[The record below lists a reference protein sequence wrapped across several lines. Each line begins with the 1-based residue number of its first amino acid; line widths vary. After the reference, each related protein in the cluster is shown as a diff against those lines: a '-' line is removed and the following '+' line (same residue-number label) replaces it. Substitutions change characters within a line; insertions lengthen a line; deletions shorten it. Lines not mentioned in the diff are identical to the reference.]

1 MRFNN
6 KPCTDSVSPF
16 VASPDKGKRGNVLN
30 ICDSSLEKSPS
41 PSEERAAR
49 RGVGV
54 RYSLLLPTVLMSLGW
69 SASARADGPLAPIHL
84 RIGGHEVACKT
95 APLADNSE
103 TFIPL
108 EALSAIGMEGKPDK
122 KGETAH
128 VIMPLVHKQQDIAFA
143 RPNGKSMLALSEVA
157 RLANATIV
165 RTEKMGRDNKPIPG
179 SKGDTVYLLARVT
192 DVRLQNNQ
200 IHVTTSFPVPYKV
213 CMITNE
219 KPLRGY
225 VDCVGADVDEK
236 FQPAP
241 TPLAGN
247 EKTMPKVRAAQYSI
261 DTARIVAELPD
272 GMRVKEQEG
281 NANHSLTIA
290 AELSGG
296 KTLVAQNGK
305 RTENDKN
312 FKSTPKTAQ
321 TGSAAGSKSNEKTSS
336 SPKNG
341 NSIAAGVGSTL
352 PRPASG
358 GSGDQGDTPP
368 IQQPGGIGADKTI
381 AANADTSTGTTPSS
395 TDKNDTAP
403 KKASQGSVSTRP
415 SIRGK
420 QPSRGGSPNRNIPI
434 EVRGLAL
441 VPDGDARVQLDI
453 ATSGAAG
460 TYIHYLEGSKLAV
473 DIPNALLH
481 LPEGTSAD
489 QTLSHPL
496 LSGIHAELVQD
507 TPPLTRVTI
516 DTSRFVGFTVNNQAN
531 KISVELRLPRSATGA
546 LADKVIVVDAGHGG
560 SSTGA
565 TAGGY
570 QEKNI
575 TLQISLRLRE
585 ILEAAGAKVVM
596 TRDKDVDVNLYDR
609 PYLAND
615 INADLFVSIHN
626 DSFTSE
632 SRGTSTYYHMSDSSS
647 RALANCVQQAIV
659 AVSGVPS
666 KGALSDGI
674 LYNSG
679 LAVLRA
685 SKMPAILV
693 EVAYISNTQDRRHL
707 IDGSFQ
713 QRVAQAISDGLRQ
726 YVEGG
731 TPNGGRRMNMPLQDA
746 PPLPGDGDSS
756 SFRIRE

>member
-6 KPCTDSVSPF
+6 KPCADSVTPF
-16 VASPDKGKRGNVLN
+16 AASFRNENGVDALHRLVRR
-30 ICDSSLEKSPS
+30 SS
-41 PSEERAAR
+41 
-49 RGVGV
+49 
-54 RYSLLLPTVLMSLGW
+54 LLPTVLLTTLGW
-69 SASARADGPLAPIHL
+69 GVQAKADGPLTPVHL
-84 RIGGHEVACKT
+84 RVGGREVACKT
-95 APLADNSE
+95 TPIADNSE

-108 EALSAIGMEGKPDK
+108 EALSAIGMEGKADQ
-122 KGETAH
+122 KGETAR
-128 VIMPLVHKQQDIAFA
+128 ITMPLTHRQQDIAFA

-157 RLANATIV
+157 RLANAVIV

-192 DVRLQNNQ
+192 DARLQNNQ
-200 IHVTTSFPVPYKV
+200 IRVTTSFPVPYQTRMV
-213 CMITNE
+213 TDE

-225 VDCVGADVDEK
+225 IDCVGADVDEK

-241 TPLAGN
+241 MPLAGN
-247 EKTMPKVRAAQYSI
+247 ERAISKVRAAQYSI
-261 DTARIVAELPD
+261 DTARILAELPD
-272 GMRVKEQEG
+272 GMRVKAQDG
-281 NANHSLTIA
+281 TANHSLTIA

-296 KTLVAQNGK
+296 KTLVAQNPKTGK
-305 RTENDKN
+305 SGRNAA
-312 FKSTPKTAQ
+312 STPNTAQ
-321 TGSAAGSKSNEKTSS
+321 AGIAGGQTSGDKAGSGQKNAEKVASNANV
-336 SPKNG
+336 P
-341 NSIAAGVGSTL
+341 L
-352 PRPASG
+352 PRPNAG
-358 GSGDQGDTPP
+358 GSGDQGDTPLV
-368 IQQPGGIGADKTI
+368 QQPGGIGADQADKT
-381 AANADTSTGTTPSS
+381 AANKAGNAANPAAQTDNSAANNPATPP
-395 TDKNDTAP
+395 KATAG
-403 KKASQGSVSTRP
+403 KSSTRP

-420 QPSRGGSPNRNIPI
+420 LPSRGGSPNRNIPI

-441 VPDGDARVQLDI
+441 VPDGDTRVHLDI

-481 LPEGTSAD
+481 LPEGVSAD

-496 LSGIHAELVQD
+496 LNGIHAELVQD

-531 KISVELRLPRSATGA
+531 KISVDLRLPRNATGA

-632 SRGTSTYYHMSDSSS
+632 SRGTSTYYHMGDPSS

-707 IDGSFQ
+707 IDGDFQ

-746 PPLPGDGDSS
+746 PPLPGDSDTS

>member
-1 MRFNN
+1 M
-6 KPCTDSVSPF
+6 
-16 VASPDKGKRGNVLN
+16 
-30 ICDSSLEKSPS
+30 
-41 PSEERAAR
+41 
-49 RGVGV
+49 
-54 RYSLLLPTVLMSLGW
+54 
-69 SASARADGPLAPIHL
+69 
-84 RIGGHEVACKT
+84 
-95 APLADNSE
+95 
-103 TFIPL
+103 
-108 EALSAIGMEGKPDK
+108 
-122 KGETAH
+122 
-128 VIMPLVHKQQDIAFA
+128 
-143 RPNGKSMLALSEVA
+143 
-157 RLANATIV
+157 
-165 RTEKMGRDNKPIPG
+165 
-179 SKGDTVYLLARVT
+179 
-192 DVRLQNNQ
+192 
-200 IHVTTSFPVPYKV
+200 
-213 CMITNE
+213 
-219 KPLRGY
+219 
-225 VDCVGADVDEK
+225 
-236 FQPAP
+236 
-241 TPLAGN
+241 
-247 EKTMPKVRAAQYSI
+247 
-261 DTARIVAELPD
+261 
-272 GMRVKEQEG
+272 
-281 NANHSLTIA
+281 
-290 AELSGG
+290 
-296 KTLVAQNGK
+296 
-305 RTENDKN
+305 
-312 FKSTPKTAQ
+312 
-321 TGSAAGSKSNEKTSS
+321 
-336 SPKNG
+336 
-341 NSIAAGVGSTL
+341 
-352 PRPASG
+352 
-358 GSGDQGDTPP
+358 
-368 IQQPGGIGADKTI
+368 
-381 AANADTSTGTTPSS
+381 
-395 TDKNDTAP
+395 
-403 KKASQGSVSTRP
+403 
-415 SIRGK
+415 
-420 QPSRGGSPNRNIPI
+420 
-434 EVRGLAL
+434 
-441 VPDGDARVQLDI
+441 
-453 ATSGAAG
+453 SGAAG
-460 TYIHYLEGSKLAV
+460 TYIHYMEGSKLAV

-481 LPEGTSAD
+481 LPEGVSAD
-489 QTLSHPL
+489 QTLAHPL

-531 KISVELRLPRSATGA
+531 KISVDLRLPRNATGA

-632 SRGTSTYYHMSDSSS
+632 SRGTSTYYHMSDPSS

-707 IDGSFQ
+707 IDGNFQ

-731 TPNGGRRMNMPLQDA
+731 TPNGGRRMNMPVQDA
-746 PPLPGDGDSS
+746 PPLPGDPDTS

>member
-6 KPCTDSVSPF
+6 KLCTDSVTLF
-16 VASPDKGKRGNVLN
+16 HASCRNTQRSRALHLVKR
-30 ICDSSLEKSPS
+30 ST
-41 PSEERAAR
+41 
-49 RGVGV
+49 
-54 RYSLLLPTVLMSLGW
+54 LLTVLTTLGW
-69 SASARADGPLAPIHL
+69 SAQAKADGPLTPVHL
-84 RIGGHEVACKT
+84 RIGGREVACKT
-95 APLADNSE
+95 MPIADNNE
-103 TFIPL
+103 TYIPL
-108 EALSAIGMEGKPDK
+108 EALAALGMEGKTDK
-122 KGETAH
+122 KGETARLT
-128 VIMPLVHKQQDIAFA
+128 MPLTHKQQDMAFA
-143 RPNGKSMLALSEVA
+143 KPNGKAMLPLSEIA
-157 RLANATIV
+157 RLTNATVV
-165 RTEKMGRDNKPIPG
+165 RNEKMGRDNKPMPG
-179 SKGDTVYLLARVT
+179 SKGDSVYLLARIT
-192 DVRLQNNQ
+192 DVRLQNNTIQ
-200 IHVTTSFPVPYKV
+200 VTTSFPVPYKV
-213 CMITNE
+213 CMITDE

-225 VDCVGADVDEK
+225 VDCIGADVDES
-236 FQPAP
+236 FQTAP
-241 TPLAGN
+241 MPLKGGEASI
-247 EKTMPKVRAAQYSI
+247 PKLRAAQYTI
-261 DTARIVAELPD
+261 DTARIVAELPA

-281 NANHSLTIA
+281 TVNHSLTIA

-296 KTLVAQNGK
+296 KTIVAQNTK
-305 RTENDKN
+305 NDKN
-312 FKSTPKTAQ
+312 GKKGKSDQQTPPPANTSGQKNTA
-321 TGSAAGSKSNEKTSS
+321 N
-336 SPKNG
+336 
-341 NSIAAGVGSTL
+341 IAANPAPATL
-352 PRPASG
+352 PLANPG
-358 GSGDQGDTPP
+358 GSGDQGDTPTVQHP
-368 IQQPGGIGADKTI
+368 VGIGADKI
-381 AANADTSTGTTPSS
+381 AADNTGNATANPS
-395 TDKNDTAP
+395 TDNTTVTP
-403 KKASQGSVSTRP
+403 KQLQGTKAAVRP

-420 QPSRGGSPNRNIPI
+420 LPSRGGSPNRNLPI
-434 EVRGLAL
+434 EVRGLEL
-441 VPDGDARVQLDI
+441 VPEGDTRVHLDI

-481 LPEGTSAD
+481 LPEGMPVD

-496 LSGIHAELVQD
+496 LNGIHAELVQD
-507 TPPLTRVTI
+507 TPPLTRITI

-531 KISVELRLPRSATGA
+531 KISVDLRLPRSATGA

-632 SRGTSTYYHMSDSSS
+632 SRGTSTYYHMGDPSS
-647 RALANCVQQAIV
+647 RALANCVQQAVV

-707 IDGSFQ
+707 IDGNFQ

-731 TPNGGRRMNMPLQDA
+731 TPNGGRRMNMPVQDA
-746 PPLPGDGDSS
+746 PPLPGDSDTS
-756 SFRIRE
+756 SFHIRE